1 MSYGLKDV
9 SLVCILYLTDEKDGQ
24 TEDFVIRIF
33 NRKTEMGLSLGFGI
47 LSALNSPQKSYPKMR
62 RTIKESLELTI
73 YTRLE
78 VLEKDRPILFLDCKH
93 LDVLI

>member
-1 MSYGLKDV
+1 
-9 SLVCILYLTDEKDGQ
+9 
-24 TEDFVIRIF
+24 
-33 NRKTEMGLSLGFGI
+33 MGLSLGFGI

-93 LDVLI
+93 LDVLIWF